1 MFLNAIIHK
10 HRADLIQYN
19 KLSKSKAVYKPNNS
33 FMVVHRV

>member
-1 MFLNAIIHK
+1 MFFNAIIHK

-19 KLSKSKAVYKPNNS
+19 KLSKSKAVYKLNNS